1 MVIMTHI
8 EINSTIKFKEY
19 IYNFDDTK
27 TYIHTLVSG
36 LRVLR
41 PQHFYK
47 QKISDFLGKQKFIQ
61 YLLLTTEN
69 IGLSGI
75 LFLYISKQKHT
86 CFNTRF
92 DTKLSNHFTKYIGF
106 SGVYKVIQDFSY
118 KMPMNSP
125 TLYMLTFSN

>member
-47 QKISDFLGKQKFIQ
+47 QKISDFW
-61 YLLLTTEN
+61 EN
-69 IGLSGI
+69 IQ
-75 LFLYISKQKHT
+75 LYSTFCLQQK
-86 CFNTRF
+86 
-92 DTKLSNHFTKYIGF
+92 K
-106 SGVYKVIQDFSY
+106 
-118 KMPMNSP
+118 
-125 TLYMLTFSN
+125 